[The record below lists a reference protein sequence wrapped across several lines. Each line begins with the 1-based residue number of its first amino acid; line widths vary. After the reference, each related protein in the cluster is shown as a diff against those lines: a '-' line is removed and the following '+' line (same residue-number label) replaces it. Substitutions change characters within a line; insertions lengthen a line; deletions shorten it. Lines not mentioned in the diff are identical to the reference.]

1 MDQQA
6 LLALIAE
13 TVRAYS
19 LTLRDAD
26 SPVGPDTP
34 LFGPSGVLDSLGLVS
49 VVVELEQTLTDRLGR
64 NISLMND
71 RAMSQTRSPFRTV
84 RSLAEYAAAQLP
96 DFGSR

>member
-19 LTLRDAD
+19 LSMRAVE
-26 SPVGPDTP
+26 SPVEPDTQ

-49 VVVELEQTLTDRLGR
+49 VVVELEQALTDRVGR
-64 NISLMND
+64 NVSLMND
-71 RAMSQTRSPFRTV
+71 SAMSQTRSPFRTV
-84 RSLAEYAAAQLP
+84 RSLAEYAMAQLP
-96 DFGSR
+96 DSGAP

>member
-19 LTLRDAD
+19 VTLRAAD
-26 SPVGPDTP
+26 SPVGPDTQ

-49 VVVELEQTLTDRLGR
+49 VVVELEQTLTDRVGS
-64 NISLMND
+64 NVSLMND
-71 RAMSQTRSPFRTV
+71 SAMSQTRSPFRTV
-84 RSLAEYAAAQLP
+84 RSLADYATSQLP
-96 DFGSR
+96 GSGAR

>member
-19 LTLRDAD
+19 LTMRAVD
-26 SPVGPDTP
+26 SPVGPDTQ

-49 VVVELEQTLTDRLGR
+49 VVVELEQTLTDRSGS
-64 NISLMND
+64 NISLMDD

-84 RSLAEYAAAQLP
+84 RSLAEYALAQLP
-96 DFGSR
+96 DSGAL